1 MKEFKISIVI
11 PAYNEAENIEPML
24 ARLLPVLEKYSD
36 YEVIFVD
43 DGSQDATIQKLDD
56 IREKNSKINYISF
69 SRNFGHQY
77 ALRAG
82 IDYATGDCVIS
93 MDGDLQHPPE
103 LIDEMIKEWLN
114 GYDIVYTVR
123 KDTQSVSLF
132 KKVTS
137 NLFYKVFS
145 FFSGLKLPQGTA
157 DFRLMDKK
165 VCSVFSSLK
174 ENNLFLRGMVFWMG
188 FKQKAIPYTAEKRFA
203 GTSSYTLRKMFA
215 FAVLGA
221 TSFSVKPL
229 RLAIYLGL
237 LIAAFG
243 GVFTAYVLYQKLFS
257 GSVITGWA
265 SLMSVMLILG
275 GVQLF
280 MMGII
285 GEYIGMIFM
294 ETKKRPKYIVQKT
307 TITKQ

>member
-1 MKEFKISIVI
+1 MNEFKISVVI
-11 PAYNEAENIEPML
+11 PAYNEAENIEPL
-24 ARLLPVLEKYSD
+24 LKRLLPVLSKYSD
-36 YEVIFVD
+36 YEVVFVD
-43 DGSQDATIQKLDD
+43 DGSKDD
-56 IREKNSKINYISF
+56 TLKRLESIHQQNKKINYISF

-82 IDYATGDCVIS
+82 LDYASGDCVVS

-103 LIDEMIKEWLN
+103 LIDDMVKEWQE
-114 GYDIVYTVR
+114 GFDIVYTVR
-123 KDTQSVSLF
+123 KDTQSISLF

-137 NLFYKVFS
+137 NLFYKIFS

-174 ENNLFLRGMVFWMG
+174 ENNLFLRGMVFWIG

-203 GTSSYTLRKMFA
+203 GKSSYTLKKMFA
-215 FAVLGA
+215 FALLGA

-237 LIAAFG
+237 LIALCG
-243 GVFTAYVLYQKLFS
+243 GFFTAYVLYQKLFS

-307 TITKQ
+307 TITK